1 MTEHATAGLAGR
13 NGGEGS
19 TRRGRR
25 EVMQWVHDRI
35 RRLPSRVGG
44 QEANMPLGAHVLVL
58 KGEARNDIGQMAVIS
73 GVAGSQ
79 VEISYRGPTG
89 SIQTRRKQRA
99 SLIRIEEG
107 IELAMTAEGWPIIR
121 ATRSPEEMREN
132 EDIGVVSA
140 DEDNENRAQ

>member
-1 MTEHATAGLAGR
+1 MTEHAAGR
-13 NGGEGS
+13 NGGEES
-19 TRRGRR
+19 ARRGRR

-35 RRLPSRVGG
+35 RRLPSRLGG
-44 QEANMPLGAHVLVL
+44 QDASMPLGAHVLVL
-58 KGEARNDIGQMAVIS
+58 KGEARNDVGQMAIIS
-73 GVAGSQ
+73 GFAGSQ

-89 SIQTRRKQRA
+89 AIQTRRKQRS

-121 ATRSPEEMREN
+121 AIRSPEDVREN
-132 EDIGVVSA
+132 EDVGVVST